1 MLWSMLCSWQWNQC
15 PQRTISLMT
24 ERSPCCHFTGSSP
37 PAAMLTVWVWMNDW
51 EDDCWLLWTVNI
63 GSQSWRH
70 CMLISPCTVFTSVIC
85 VVIISYNITLIDGT
99 IHKILL
105 CVLKIPSTVLSGRG
119 YTYYTSSKKWRW
131 NIVVTILL
139 INVLLKATPLYADQ
153 MMLFWWQI
161 FRVSAEV

>member
-1 MLWSMLCSWQWNQC
+1 MIKKYFIFSPQLVLWSMLCSWQWNQC

-37 PAAMLTVWVWMNDW
+37 PAAMLAVWVWINDW

-131 NIVVTILL
+131 NIL
-139 INVLLKATPLYADQ
+139 
-153 MMLFWWQI
+153 W
-161 FRVSAEV
+161 